1 MRNLLILYLPL
12 TILYG
17 CSNMNIAPPIA
28 VKKEKKLVIH
38 NDTRIDNYYWLNER
52 ENPEVISY
60 LEEENNYTQSVLKST
75 KNLTTTKRLDE

>member
-17 CSNMNIAPPIA
+17 CSNMNITHLLPIR
-28 VKKEKKLVIH
+28 KKKNLLIH
-38 NDTRIDNYYWLNER
+38 DDTRIDNYYWLNER

-60 LEEENNYTQSVLKST
+60 LDEENKYTQSILKST
-75 KNLTTTKRLDE
+75 KSFQKNFLMK